1 MAKRK
6 KKKGVSDKSA
16 VERESDPGAF
26 AGGEKSS
33 EDEGVQSSAESVA
46 VELEDGEQE
55 TVNLESVVAEL
66 EEIQDRY
73 LRLAA
78 EYDNYR
84 KRTSKELAHAGVR
97 AQAFLVGR
105 LLDAL
110 DDLGR
115 VAHVDPTGVD
125 AKDVLEGVEL
135 VERKMLHE
143 LEALGLERIGVVGQP
158 FDPNDHEA
166 IGALPAES
174 LEHDNTVAHVLQL
187 GYRLGP
193 TLIRPA
199 RVQVYTWQDKAG
211 SETEE

>member
-1 MAKRK
+1 
-6 KKKGVSDKSA
+6 
-16 VERESDPGAF
+16 
-26 AGGEKSS
+26 
-33 EDEGVQSSAESVA
+33 
-46 VELEDGEQE
+46 
-55 TVNLESVVAEL
+55 
-66 EEIQDRY
+66 IQDRH

-84 KRTSKELAHAGVR
+84 KRTSKELADAGVR

-115 VAHVDPTGVD
+115 VAHVDPTSVD

-135 VERKMLHE
+135 VERKMLRE
-143 LEALGLERIGVVGQP
+143 LEALGLERIGAVGQP

-174 LEHDNTVAHVLQL
+174 LEQDHTVAHVLQL

-193 TLIRPA
+193 TLMRPA
-199 RVQVYTWQDKAG
+199 RVQVYTWQDKSG

>member
-6 KKKGVSDKSA
+6 KKKVVSDKSA
-16 VERESDPGAF
+16 VERESGPGAL
-26 AGGEKSS
+26 AGGEKSRA
-33 EDEGVQSSAESVA
+33 DEGVQSSAESVA
-46 VELEDGEQE
+46 VELAQVEHE
-55 TVNLESVVAEL
+55 TAAVIAEL
-66 EEIQDRY
+66 EEIQDRH

-84 KRTSKELAHAGVR
+84 KRTSKELADAGVR

-135 VERKMLHE
+135 VERKMLRE
-143 LEALGLERIGVVGQP
+143 LEALGLERIGAVGQP

-174 LEHDNTVAHVLQL
+174 LEQDHTVAHVLQL

-193 TLIRPA
+193 TLMRPA
-199 RVQVYTWQDKAG
+199 RVQVYTWQDKSG

>member
-6 KKKGVSDKSA
+6 KKKVVSDKSA
-16 VERESDPGAF
+16 VERESGPGAL

-33 EDEGVQSSAESVA
+33 ADEGVQSSAESVA
-46 VELEDGEQE
+46 VELAQVEHE
-55 TVNLESVVAEL
+55 TATVIAEL
-66 EEIQDRY
+66 EETQDRH

-84 KRTSKELAHAGVR
+84 KRTSKELADAGVR

-105 LLDAL
+105 LLDTL

-115 VAHVDPTGVD
+115 VAHVDPTSVD

-135 VERKMLHE
+135 VERKMLRE
-143 LEALGLERIGVVGQP
+143 LEALGLERIGAVGQP

-174 LEHDNTVAHVLQL
+174 LEQDHTVAHVLQL

-193 TLIRPA
+193 TLMRPA
-199 RVQVYTWQDKAG
+199 RVQVYTWQDKSG

>member
-6 KKKGVSDKSA
+6 KKKVVSDKSA
-16 VERESDPGAF
+16 VERESGPGAL
-26 AGGEKSS
+26 AGGEKSRA
-33 EDEGVQSSAESVA
+33 DEGVQSSAESVA
-46 VELEDGEQE
+46 VELAQVEHE
-55 TVNLESVVAEL
+55 TATVIAEL
-66 EEIQDRY
+66 EEIQDRH

-84 KRTSKELAHAGVR
+84 KRTSKELADAGVR

-125 AKDVLEGVEL
+125 ATDGLEGVEL
-135 VERKMLHE
+135 VERKMLRE
-143 LEALGLERIGVVGQP
+143 LEALGLERIGAVGQP

-174 LEHDNTVAHVLQL
+174 LEQDHTVAHVLQL

-193 TLIRPA
+193 TLMRPA
-199 RVQVYTWQDKAG
+199 RVQVYTWQDKSG

>member
-6 KKKGVSDKSA
+6 KKKVVSDKSA
-16 VERESDPGAF
+16 VERESGPGAL

-33 EDEGVQSSAESVA
+33 ADEGVQSSAESVA
-46 VELEDGEQE
+46 VELAQVEHE
-55 TVNLESVVAEL
+55 TATVIAEL
-66 EEIQDRY
+66 EEIQDRH

-84 KRTSKELAHAGVR
+84 KRTSKELADAGVR

-115 VAHVDPTGVD
+115 VAHVDPTSVD

-135 VERKMLHE
+135 VERKMLRE
-143 LEALGLERIGVVGQP
+143 LEALGLERIGAVGQP

-174 LEHDNTVAHVLQL
+174 LEQDHTVAHVLQL

-193 TLIRPA
+193 TLMRPA
-199 RVQVYTWQDKAG
+199 RVQVYTWQDKSG

>member
-6 KKKGVSDKSA
+6 KKKGVSEKSA
-16 VERESDPGAF
+16 VDRESGPSAF
-26 AGGEKSS
+26 ADGEKSS

-46 VELEDGEQE
+46 VELEQVEQE
-55 TVNLESVVAEL
+55 TATVIAEL
-66 EEIQDRY
+66 EEIQDRH

-110 DDLGR
+110 DDIGR

-135 VERKMLHE
+135 VERKMLRE
-143 LEALGLERIGVVGQP
+143 LEALGLERIGAVGQP

-174 LEHDNTVAHVLQL
+174 LEQDHTVAHVLQL
-187 GYRLGP
+187 GYRLGS
-193 TLIRPA
+193 TLMRPA
-199 RVQVYTWQDKAG
+199 RVQVYTWQDKSG
-211 SETEE
+211 SETKE

>member
-6 KKKGVSDKSA
+6 KKKVVSDKSA
-16 VERESDPGAF
+16 VERESGPGAL
-26 AGGEKSS
+26 AGGEKSRA
-33 EDEGVQSSAESVA
+33 DEGVQSSAESVA
-46 VELEDGEQE
+46 VELAQVEHE
-55 TVNLESVVAEL
+55 TATVIAEL
-66 EEIQDRY
+66 EEIQDRH

-84 KRTSKELAHAGVR
+84 KRTSKELADAGVR

-105 LLDAL
+105 LLDTL

-115 VAHVDPTGVD
+115 VAHVDPTSVD

-135 VERKMLHE
+135 VERKMLRE
-143 LEALGLERIGVVGQP
+143 LEALGLERIGAVGQP

-174 LEHDNTVAHVLQL
+174 LEQDHTVAHVLQL

-193 TLIRPA
+193 TLMRPA
-199 RVQVYTWQDKAG
+199 RVQVYTWQDKSG

>member
-6 KKKGVSDKSA
+6 KKKVVSDKSA
-16 VERESDPGAF
+16 VERESGPGAL

-33 EDEGVQSSAESVA
+33 ADEGVQSSAESVA
-46 VELEDGEQE
+46 VELAQVEHE
-55 TVNLESVVAEL
+55 TATVIAEL
-66 EEIQDRY
+66 EEIQDRH

-84 KRTSKELAHAGVR
+84 KRTSKELADAGVR

-105 LLDAL
+105 LLDTL

-115 VAHVDPTGVD
+115 VAHVDPTSVD

-135 VERKMLHE
+135 VERKMLRE
-143 LEALGLERIGVVGQP
+143 LEALGLERIGAVGQP

-174 LEHDNTVAHVLQL
+174 LEQDHTVAHVLQL

-193 TLIRPA
+193 TLMRPA
-199 RVQVYTWQDKAG
+199 RVQVYTWQDKSG